1 MRAPWI
7 PPPHNTG
14 TQTYPVTILEAFQ
27 AAGSMPITDALT
39 RRTANPAWTESRMTH
54 VIVRAWNL
62 QEPDNPTMY
71 ALYKTATTPLR
82 DAAARI
88 YEQG

>member
-1 MRAPWI
+1 
-7 PPPHNTG
+7 
-14 TQTYPVTILEAFQ
+14 
-27 AAGSMPITDALT
+27 
-39 RRTANPAWTESRMTH
+39 MTH

-71 ALYKTATTPLR
+71 ALYKTATTALR